1 MGARLQGLSVQDQA
15 FEDQNLRCPDCAEL
29 PRQKECKGNRTM
41 LRNLIQAAAIL
52 VLVTGP
58 VAAQGVALSP
68 FKHEE
73 RKLTP
78 DELKAQQQREK
89 DYKAAMDKIPEK
101 KTTVDPWGDIRPAP
115 QATAKNKQ

>member
-1 MGARLQGLSVQDQA
+1 
-15 FEDQNLRCPDCAEL
+15 
-29 PRQKECKGNRTM
+29 M

-52 VLVTGP
+52 ALVTGP
-58 VAAQGVALSP
+58 AAAQMALSP
-68 FKHEE
+68 FKHDE

-101 KTTVDPWGDIRPAP
+101 KVTVDPWGDIRPAP
-115 QATAKNKQ
+115 APQATAKNKP

>member
-1 MGARLQGLSVQDQA
+1 MLQKLV
-15 FEDQNLRCPDCAEL
+15 P
-29 PRQKECKGNRTM
+29 
-41 LRNLIQAAAIL
+41 AAAIL
-52 VLVTGP
+52 ALVTGP
-58 VAAQGVALSP
+58 AAAQVALSP

-101 KTTVDPWGDIRPAP
+101 KVVKDPWGDVRPAPQNAAP

>member
-1 MGARLQGLSVQDQA
+1 
-15 FEDQNLRCPDCAEL
+15 
-29 PRQKECKGNRTM
+29 M

-52 VLVTGP
+52 ALVTGP
-58 VAAQGVALSP
+58 AAAQVALSP

-78 DELKAQQQREK
+78 DELKAQQQRDK

-101 KTTVDPWGDIRPAP
+101 KVTVDPWGDIRPAP
-115 QATAKNKQ
+115 APQAAAKNKP

>member
-1 MGARLQGLSVQDQA
+1 
-15 FEDQNLRCPDCAEL
+15 
-29 PRQKECKGNRTM
+29 M

-52 VLVTGP
+52 ALVTGP
-58 VAAQGVALSP
+58 AAAQMALSP

-78 DELKAQQQREK
+78 DELKAQQQRDK

-101 KTTVDPWGDIRPAP
+101 KVTVDPWGNIRPAPAP
-115 QATAKNKQ
+115 QATAKNKP

>member
-1 MGARLQGLSVQDQA
+1 
-15 FEDQNLRCPDCAEL
+15 
-29 PRQKECKGNRTM
+29 M

-52 VLVTGP
+52 ALVTGP
-58 VAAQGVALSP
+58 AAAQGVALSP

-89 DYKAAMDKIPEK
+89 DYKAAMDKIPDK
-101 KTTVDPWGDIRPAP
+101 KAANDPWVDVRPAP